1 MQLAEFP
8 EHVYNDLRDRTL
20 KEALSAMA
28 PVDLAGFVRMAE
40 KVEDWPFMGE
50 LAEVVYGRR
59 TAFTNKTASTLHR
72 LGFYYQRPGVMQ
84 YDRAIRVWR
93 AVLAD
98 STADAE
104 LRART
109 AVHLAGFLVH
119 SGLDVA
125 GGQRLLNED
134 APDER
139 LSGVDLRL
147 RTIFRA
153 DALVLLGQ
161 REAAVACYRQ
171 AGNAVAN
178 DDTDY
183 EVRRRS
189 RIENARD
196 YLRRKEYDA
205 AEQVVRGLEW
215 ECPMERMEL
224 ETGML
229 MAEVYRG
236 RGEYLFA
243 LGVCRR
249 LLAAAPADPR
259 RSDLLLVAAQACRD
273 LKRDSDSKALLAQ
286 LWKEHP
292 YSEAAALAKDRFP
305 EMVVGH

>member
-1 MQLAEFP
+1 M
-8 EHVYNDLRDRTL
+8 
-20 KEALSAMA
+20 
-28 PVDLAGFVRMAE
+28 
-40 KVEDWPFMGE
+40 
-50 LAEVVYGRR
+50 
-59 TAFTNKTASTLHR
+59 
-72 LGFYYQRPGVMQ
+72 
-84 YDRAIRVWR
+84 
-93 AVLAD
+93 LAD
-98 STADAE
+98 PAADAE

-125 GGQRLLNED
+125 DGLRLLAEN
-134 APDER
+134 APDENLSSVERR
-139 LSGVDLRL
+139 LK
-147 RTIFRA
+147 TIFRA
-153 DALVLLGQ
+153 DALVLQGQ

-178 DDTDY
+178 NDTDY
-183 EVRRRS
+183 EVRRRG

-196 YLRRKEYDA
+196 YLRRKEWDA

-215 ECPMERMEL
+215 ERPLERMEL

-229 MAEVYRG
+229 MADVHRG

-259 RSDLLLVAAQACRD
+259 RSDLLLVTAQICRD
-273 LKRDSDSKALLAQ
+273 LKRDRECKALLAQ

-305 EMVVGH
+305 DVVSGH